1 MIYVLFVSL
10 HAFDLFNIIID
21 HIHPNLPEVIIKSPR
36 KILVKFMI

>member
-21 HIHPNLPEVIIKSPR
+21 HIPNLLEVIIKSPR
-36 KILVKFMI
+36 KILVKFML